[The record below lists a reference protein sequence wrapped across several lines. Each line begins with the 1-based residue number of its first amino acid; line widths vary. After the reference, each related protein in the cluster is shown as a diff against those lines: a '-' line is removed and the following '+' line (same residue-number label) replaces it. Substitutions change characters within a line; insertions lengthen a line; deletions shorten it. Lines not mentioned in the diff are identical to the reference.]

1 MGTFAVQD
9 PGARRPASSSRVTSR
24 QPGRGRNSIE
34 SARAPVP
41 HRSPGR
47 ALDAETRAYME
58 PRFGHDF
65 SRVRVHADGPAAESA
80 QAMNALAYTSGQ
92 DLVFGRD
99 RYQPHSAAGR
109 LLLAHELAHV
119 VQQGAGA
126 AQGVAQRK
134 SANDSGDEERTAA
147 APLSA
152 EREADRAAVSV
163 AAGQATRVTERV
175 AGTTV
180 QRSVLGSLAGTLFGA
195 GFGATVGAFFGPIG
209 MVVGAIVGGIAGL
222 IEGASS
228 SAQSRKLSAEERSQA
243 RRVYGPSLDYDR
255 VRVAVSRVMTAPSH
269 ARTPY
274 ETVYLPPDTIPA
286 PADLGDD
293 LIGGAYFKLLVHELC
308 HVWQTQHGI
317 GVTRKLF
324 SAIRGK
330 YTYGGSKGLRKAWA
344 QGKHFLD
351 FGLEQQGEICA
362 DYYERVR
369 DGRGTSA
376 YRPYIME
383 LQQGGRR
390 IAPGMVPNSEP
401 GDFPAQPREQK
412 AAG

>member
-1 MGTFAVQD
+1 MGMFAVRE
-9 PGARRPASSSRVTSR
+9 PGARQPASSGPVPRH
-24 QPGRGRNSIE
+24 QPGRGRDSIE
-34 SARAPVP
+34 SARPPVP
-41 HRSPGR
+41 RRSPGR

-92 DLVFGRD
+92 DLVFDRD

-119 VQQGAGA
+119 VQQRAGA
-126 AQGVAQRK
+126 AQRE
-134 SANDSGDEERTAA
+134 SANDSGEEARAAA

-152 EREADRAAVSV
+152 EREADRAALSV

-175 AGTTV
+175 AAATV

-195 GFGATVGAFFGPIG
+195 GFGAMAGALFGPIG
-209 MVVGAIVGGIAGL
+209 AVVGAIVGGIAGL
-222 IEGASS
+222 IGGASA
-228 SAQSRKLSAEERSQA
+228 SAPSRKLSAEERFQA

-274 ETVYLPPDTIPA
+274 ETVYLPPDTIPD
-286 PADLGDD
+286 PQDLGDP

-369 DGRGTSA
+369 DGMGTSA

-390 IAPGMVPNSEP
+390 IAPGLVPNSEP

-412 AAG
+412 TAG